1 MQKVRVHEI
10 AKELGIKSKDVV
22 DKGLEL
28 NLDLKTASSAISA
41 EEAEELLNY
50 IMTGKSKLLKPAE
63 PAKEEPKKQE
73 QKSAPKNEA
82 KETAPQK
89 QETPAPAP
97 KEKPIQ
103 KSVEKKIET
112 EQAPAPISENKTAKV
127 VEEESDENKGE
138 TLAQATV
145 MRRKLV
151 FVKKAERKGEEQE
164 TTPTQ
169 SKTQQQEGGEKKS
182 ELKTTLN
189 QLFEERATSEDTA
202 SDFHKKKKKVKKVP
216 VHAKKEGIQKID
228 ILSDRE
234 LATDV
239 DDEDEDEV
247 VLMDL
252 TIKDEE
258 EEDKKKVDKKL
269 DNTKVKPNQRNFLSE
284 QTFRKRKKKKSHY
297 VAAKSENK
305 LEENTIIEIQEDIR
319 AYEFADKVGKNT
331 AEVIKVLFGL
341 GKMITKND
349 FLSNDEIEIL
359 AHEFGIQIEITNP
372 MEDLD
377 YLGEYHENE
386 DEEADLRERPP
397 VVTIMGHVD
406 HGKTSLLDR
415 IRNARVAAG
424 EAGGITQHIGAYMVE
439 KNGKKIAFIDTPGH
453 EAFTEMRARGA
464 QVTDIAIIVI
474 AADDGV
480 RPQTIEALNHAKAAG
495 VPIIFAVNKI
505 DKPDANP
512 DKLKAETSELGYTP
526 VEWGGQYEFVH
537 VSALQGTGIE
547 DLLET
552 ILLQSEIMEL
562 KANPNKEAKAV
573 IVESSLEKGMGPVA
587 TAIVQNGTLKVG
599 DSIVVDTAFG
609 RVRAL
614 IDDTGKNIQSIGP
627 SEMAVVT
634 GLNAVPPAGSILIAV
649 DSDATA
655 RNYAQKRLELA
666 RQKELS
672 KSTKVSFDE
681 LSELVRVGQ
690 LQSLPIIIKS
700 DVQGSLEAIRGS
712 LEKIKNEEVKINII
726 HAAVGGITESDVIL
740 AGASEN
746 SIILGFNIRPTNSVK
761 LKAKEL
767 GVQIK
772 TYSIIYDLIDDVKAV
787 VSGMMSP
794 VIEEEVTGAAEVR
807 DTFTISK
814 IGTIAG
820 CFVTDGTIYRN
831 QKVRLIRDGVVVYT
845 SNIASLKRFKDDA
858 REVAKGYECG
868 IMLEGF
874 NDIKIGDTF
883 ETFKE
888 VQKQRES

>member
-10 AKELGIKSKDVV
+10 AKELGMKSKDVI
-22 DKGLEL
+22 DKGQDL

-50 IMTGKSKLLKPAE
+50 IMTGKSKLLKTNEPQVEVKKVEPKEVKKEPEVQKVIEHPKAE
-63 PAKEEPKKQE
+63 EKIEPKEIEAEELVPQAAPRQEIEKEVVPKKQPE
-73 QKSAPKNEA
+73 IA
-82 KETAPQK
+82 
-89 QETPAPAP
+89 
-97 KEKPIQ
+97 
-103 KSVEKKIET
+103 
-112 EQAPAPISENKTAKV
+112 
-127 VEEESDENKGE
+127 EERVE

-145 MRRKLV
+145 MKRRKLV
-151 FVKKAERKGEEQE
+151 FVKKAERKGEEE
-164 TTPTQ
+164 IMPEFHNTP
-169 SKTQQQEGGEKKS
+169 SEAPIKKP
-182 ELKTTLN
+182 EIKTTLN
-189 QLFEERATSEDTA
+189 QLFEQRGTSDDT
-202 SDFHKKKKKVKKVP
+202 SMDLHKKKKKVKKAP
-216 VHAKKEGIQKID
+216 APTKKESAQKID
-228 ILSDRE
+228 ILADRDLGE
-234 LATDV
+234 DFE
-239 DDEDEDEV
+239 DEDENEV

-258 EEDKKKVDKKL
+258 VEEKKKVDKKL
-269 DNTKVKPNQRNFLSE
+269 DNTKVKSNLRNLLAE
-284 QTFRKRKKKKSHY
+284 QTFRRRKKKKSHY
-297 VAAKSENK
+297 VAQKEANAIEGDKVV
-305 LEENTIIEIQEDIR
+305 EIQEDIR
-319 AYEFADKVGKNT
+319 AYEFADKVGRSV
-331 AEVIKVLFGL
+331 AEVIKVLFNL

-359 AHEFGIQIEITNP
+359 AHEFGVEIELTNP

-386 DEEADLRERPP
+386 DEEEDLVERPP

-406 HGKTSLLDR
+406 HGKTSLLDK

-464 QVTDIAIIVI
+464 QVTDIAIIVV

-480 RPQTIEALNHAKAAG
+480 KPQTVEALNHAKAAG

-512 DKLKAETSELGYTP
+512 DKVKAEASDLGYMP
-526 VEWGGQYEFVH
+526 VEWGGNHEFVH

-552 ILLQSEIMEL
+552 ILLQAEIMEL

-614 IDDTGKNIQSIGP
+614 IDDQGKNIQSIGP

-634 GLNAVPPAGSILIAV
+634 GLNAVPPAGSVLIAV

-655 RNYAQKRLELA
+655 RNFAQKRLELA

-700 DVQGSLEAIRGS
+700 DVQGSLEAIKGS
-712 LEKIKNEEVKINII
+712 LEKIVNEEVKINIV

-740 AGASEN
+740 AGASQN
-746 SIILGFNIRPTNSVK
+746 SVILGFNIRPTNTVK
-761 LKAKEL
+761 VKAKEL

-772 TYSIIYDLIDDVKAV
+772 TYSIIYDLIDDVKAI

-794 VIEEEVTGAAEVR
+794 VTEEEIGGYAEVR
-807 DTFTISK
+807 DTFSISK
-814 IGTIAG
+814 VGTIAG
-820 CFVTDGTIYRN
+820 CFVTDGAINRN
-831 QKVRLIRDGVVVYT
+831 SKVRLIRDGVVVYT
-845 SNIASLKRFKDDA
+845 SNISSLKRFKDDA
-858 REVAKGYECG
+858 REVTKGYECG
-868 IMLEGF
+868 IMLDGY
-874 NDIKIGDTF
+874 NDIRVGDVF

-888 VQKQRES
+888 VQRQREA